1 MANTLTGL
9 IQYVYDSVDVVSRE
23 LTGLI
28 PAVYK
33 NTKADMVA
41 KDQSVSYDIVP
52 AQAAYDIAPSAALP
66 ALDATT
72 VAAGT
77 MSISKVRATKFH
89 WTGEDEMAIGAEART
104 GIQNNKFMQAFRT
117 LANEMETDLAALYT
131 ASSRAYGTAGTA
143 PFGTAG
149 NFTDAANVLKILKDN
164 GAPTSDLQLVV
175 NTAAGANLI
184 GLQSQV
190 HMVGSGDPLRQGV
203 LFDIAGFKIRESAAI
218 KAHTKG
224 TNASASTTDNAG
236 YAVGATTLTLASAGT
251 GTIVAGDCVTFAGD
265 TSNIYIVTTGDSSVA
280 DGGTIVLGNPGL
292 RVAMSAA
299 TKAITVG
306 ASYAANMAFSKDAIH
321 LLTRLPLM
329 PEGGDQADDMM
340 IVQDPVSGI
349 FFQVAMYKAYRSV
362 LIEVAVAWG
371 VKAAKPAHMALL
383 LG

>member
-9 IQYVYDSVDVVSRE
+9 VQYVYDSVDKVSRE
-23 LTGLI
+23 LVGLV
-28 PAVYK
+28 PAVYR

-41 KDQSVSYDIVP
+41 KDQSITYDVVP
-52 AQAAYDIAPSAALP
+52 VASGYDVTPSNAIP

-72 VAAGT
+72 VGTGT

-89 WTGEDEMAIGAEART
+89 WTGEDEMAIGRDAKT
-104 GIQNNKFMQAFRT
+104 GIQNNKFMQAFRLLT
-117 LANEMETDLAALYT
+117 GEMEADLAGLYS

-149 NFTDAANVLKILKDN
+149 DFTDAANVLKILKDN
-164 GAPTSDLQLVV
+164 GAPLSDLNLVI
-175 NTAAGANLI
+175 NTAAGVNLI
-184 GLQSQV
+184 GKQSQV
-190 HMVGSGDPLRQGV
+190 HMVGSADPLRQGI
-203 LFDIAGFKIRESAAI
+203 LLDIGGFKIRESAAI
-218 KAHTKG
+218 VQHTKG
-224 TNASASTTDNAG
+224 TGALSTTNNAG
-236 YAVGATTLTLASAGT
+236 YAVGATSLTLASAGT
-251 GTIVAGDCVTFAGD
+251 GTLKAGDVVSFAGD
-265 TSNIYIVTTGDSSVA
+265 SNSYVVTTGDTDVS
-280 DGGTIVLGNPGL
+280 DGGTLVLGAPGI

-306 ASYAANMAFSKDAIH
+306 ASYAANMAFSRDAIH
-321 LLTRLPLM
+321 LITRLPLM
-329 PEGGDQADDMM
+329 PEGGDQADDIM

-349 FFQVAMYKAYRSV
+349 FFQVALYRAYRSV